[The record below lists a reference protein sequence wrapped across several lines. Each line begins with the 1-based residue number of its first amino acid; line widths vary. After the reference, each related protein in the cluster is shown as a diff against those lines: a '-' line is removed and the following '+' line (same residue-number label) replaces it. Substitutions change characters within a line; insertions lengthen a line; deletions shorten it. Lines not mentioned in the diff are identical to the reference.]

1 MIRTV
6 LLDVDGTLVDS
17 NDLHAEAW
25 QAALAEFGVQVPFE
39 RVRPLIGM
47 GSDKLLPA
55 LTGVTPSSAQGAEMV
70 SVRTRLF
77 MEAYLPK
84 VRALPGARRFVE
96 RLFDAGHRPVVAS
109 SANAAELAGLLA
121 RANLTDLLHT
131 ATTSDDADRS
141 KPDPDIVHAALTRA
155 GALPT
160 ESLMVGDTP
169 YDLIAAARAHVP
181 FIGVRSGGYD
191 DHALRG
197 ALAVY
202 RDVAELSEQ
211 FAQSAFRPHFPMK

>member
-25 QAALAEFGVQVPFE
+25 QVALGEFGIDVPFQ
-39 RVRPLIGM
+39 RVRGLIGM
-47 GSDKLLPA
+47 GSDKLLPD
-55 LTGVTPSSAQGAEMV
+55 LTGVAASSPRGAEIIAA
-70 SVRTRLF
+70 RTRLF
-77 MEAYLPK
+77 METYLPR
-84 VRALPGARRFVE
+84 VRALPGARAFVE
-96 RLFDAGHRPVVAS
+96 QLLDAGHRPVVAS
-109 SANAAELAGLLA
+109 SANGRELAGLLA

-155 GALPT
+155 GAAPT
-160 ESLMVGDTP
+160 ASLMVGDTP
-169 YDLIAAARAHVP
+169 YDLIAAARAAVP

-197 ALAVY
+197 SLAVY
-202 RDVAELSEQ
+202 RDVAEISEQ
-211 FAQSAFRPHFPMK
+211 FARSPLRPHFPMK